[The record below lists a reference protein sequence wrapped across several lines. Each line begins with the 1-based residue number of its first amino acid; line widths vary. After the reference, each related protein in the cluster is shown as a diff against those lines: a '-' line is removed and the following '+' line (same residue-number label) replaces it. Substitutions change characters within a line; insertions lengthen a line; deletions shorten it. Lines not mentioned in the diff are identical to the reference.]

1 MPPTDRSRWLNLAAI
16 VLLCLL
22 LTGVG
27 MLTPVMRL
35 VDAIGGV
42 TWRRPLDAGWAP
54 ALLLADALVLPVI
67 FAIGIIFWV
76 SVARDSEIDRTVS
89 DEVVVRW
96 RTSVPIRFA
105 FNLMAVGF
113 ALMIVYVLI
122 GVSVVLSKDRPADG
136 DALLGALTALF
147 VPLALVGII
156 WMLRLGRIRL
166 EVRGGVFTSVG
177 FVRTMRFHIRSVHRV
192 EARPSGLTTR
202 LVVVTTSGA
211 IHGITIPPARG
222 LTPRHDV
229 EALAAEVDRQLVNAR
244 SSFASP

>member
-67 FAIGIIFWV
+67 FAIRIIFWV
-76 SVARDSEIDRTVS
+76 SVARDSEIDRNVS

-122 GVSVVLSKDRPADG
+122 GVSVVLSKDRPADATPSSG
-136 DALLGALTALF
+136 RS
-147 VPLALVGII
+147 
-156 WMLRLGRIRL
+156 RLCSCRWRL
-166 EVRGGVFTSVG
+166 WASSGCSDWGGSG
-177 FVRTMRFHIRSVHRV
+177 SRSVAVSSRASGSSERCDSTSDRFTVSRRV
-192 EARPSGLTTR
+192 R
-202 LVVVTTSGA
+202 
-211 IHGITIPPARG
+211 
-222 LTPRHDV
+222 
-229 EALAAEVDRQLVNAR
+229 VD
-244 SSFASP
+244 